1 MTITS
6 LTDAELD
13 ELSTSF
19 ESRPAADVV
28 AWAVA
33 NFGQELCLTTSLTDA
48 VLVDVAL
55 SVDPT
60 VEVVFI
66 DTGFHF
72 PETMDILEQVRRR
85 YSPNLRVLRSSKP
98 LDDLWRRDTDACCAV
113 RKVAQLDEALDGK
126 RAWMSGLRRAD
137 APNRASTPII
147 QRDRRGLVKINPL
160 ATWSDEYV
168 DSYIAERN
176 VPVNPLVAQGF
187 PSVGCWPCTRAIA
200 EGEDPRAGRWAGT
213 SKTECGLHL

>member
-6 LTDAELD
+6 LTDAELN
-13 ELSTSF
+13 EISESF
-19 ESRPAADVV
+19 ESRPASEVV
-28 AWAVA
+28 EWAVA
-33 NFGQELCLTTSLTDA
+33 NFGGELCLTTSLTDA

-55 SVDPT
+55 SVDPG

-72 PETMDILEQVRRR
+72 PETIDILDEVKRR

-113 RKVAQLDEALDGK
+113 RKVAQLDSALEGK
-126 RAWMSGLRRAD
+126 QAWMSGLRRAD
-137 APNRASTPII
+137 APNRANTPII
-147 QRDRRGLVKINPL
+147 QRDRRGLVKVNPL
-160 ATWSDEYV
+160 ANWSDEYV
-168 DSYIAERN
+168 DRYIAERN
-176 VPVNPLVAQGF
+176 VPMNALVAQGF

>member
-6 LTDAELD
+6 LTDAELQ
-13 ELSTSF
+13 ELSASF

-28 AWAVA
+28 EWAVA
-33 NFGQELCLTTSLTDA
+33 NFGDELCLTTSLTDA

-55 SVDPT
+55 SVDPS

-72 PETMDILEQVRRR
+72 PETMDILEEVKRR

-137 APNRASTPII
+137 APNRATTPII

-160 ATWSDEYV
+160 ANWSDEYV
-168 DSYIAERN
+168 DRYIAERN

-200 EGEDPRAGRWAGT
+200 EGEDPRAGRWSGT

>member
-6 LTDAELD
+6 LTDTELE
-13 ELSTSF
+13 ELSASF
-19 ESRPAADVV
+19 EARPAADVV

-33 NFGQELCLTTSLTDA
+33 NFGTELCLTTSLTDA

-55 SVDPT
+55 SVDPG

-72 PETMDILEQVRRR
+72 PETLQILDDVRRR

-113 RKVAQLDEALDGK
+113 RKVAQLDEALEGK

-137 APNRASTPII
+137 APNRAATPII

-168 DSYIAERN
+168 DRYIAERN